1 VKFCGKNSCKKKT
14 TWKFQRKNFVQKK
27 LARKFQRKKIVRK
40 ISVEILREKFLC
52 KKKRRGNFSEK
63 NRAKIFIAEISA
75 PLTLFFFNV
84 YLAHGYIRNY
94 FRGAPAFRQF
104 VLFAFRHENDERRNP
119 EIRGRT
125 ASVSDSFYDG
135 KPVHGIFD
143 GLHSDDDNSVIGR
156 DNRHGR
162 FVRQCRSD

>member
-1 VKFCGKNSCKKKT
+1 
-14 TWKFQRKNFVQKK
+14 VQKK
-27 LARKFQRKKIVRK
+27 RCGNFSGKI
-40 ISVEILREKFLC
+40 LC

-104 VLFAFRHENDERRNP
+104 VLFAFRYENDERRNP